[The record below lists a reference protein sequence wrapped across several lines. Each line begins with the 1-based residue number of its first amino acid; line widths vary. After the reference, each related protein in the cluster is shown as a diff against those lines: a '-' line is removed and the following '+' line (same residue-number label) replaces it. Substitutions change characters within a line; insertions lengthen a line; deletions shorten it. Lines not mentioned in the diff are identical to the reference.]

1 MSTLYTWEDHIERAG
16 FRDIELF
23 LCGDQCVTSTNQ
35 CCQIC
40 DHIVCRNVGA
50 QLRSQPILR
59 WAIAQ
64 LRILSWV
71 AYLKMGLAHLKM
83 GYILFYFYFIYLL

>member
-1 MSTLYTWEDHIERAG
+1 MFLKQYNSVTFYNNKPVSGNLYLDASLTGLGWSFFQNI
-16 FRDIELF
+16 
-23 LCGDQCVTSTNQ
+23 LCYV
-35 CCQIC
+35 
-40 DHIVCRNVGA
+40 VGA

-71 AYLKMGLAHLKM
+71 ARWARTY
-83 GYILFYFYFIYLL
+83 

>member
-1 MSTLYTWEDHIERAG
+1 MFLKMSEAVKLAFTGID
-16 FRDIELF
+16 
-23 LCGDQCVTSTNQ
+23 
-35 CCQIC
+35 
-40 DHIVCRNVGA
+40 VGA

-71 AYLKMGLAHLKM
+71 AYLKMG
-83 GYILFYFYFIYLL
+83 

>member
-1 MSTLYTWEDHIERAG
+1 MHSAYLNVAP
-16 FRDIELF
+16 LF
-23 LCGDQCVTSTNQ
+23 Y
-35 CCQIC
+35 IA
-40 DHIVCRNVGA
+40 VGA

-71 AYLKMGLAHLKM
+71 AYLKMGVTIT
-83 GYILFYFYFIYLL
+83 Y

>member
-1 MSTLYTWEDHIERAG
+1 MASELAIYYTPMHFMWGVKSGATPETYSPKVLGPKKIALLENCPPIKVPPEKCN
-16 FRDIELF
+16 FMY
-23 LCGDQCVTSTNQ
+23 
-35 CCQIC
+35 
-40 DHIVCRNVGA
+40 VGA

-83 GYILFYFYFIYLL
+83 G

>member
-1 MSTLYTWEDHIERAG
+1 MTILNCLKFSQTSLYPY
-16 FRDIELF
+16 
-23 LCGDQCVTSTNQ
+23 
-35 CCQIC
+35 QIYV
-40 DHIVCRNVGA
+40 IVGA

-71 AYLKMGLAHLKM
+71 AYLKMG
-83 GYILFYFYFIYLL
+83 

>member
-1 MSTLYTWEDHIERAG
+1 MSKHMQTPE
-16 FRDIELF
+16 
-23 LCGDQCVTSTNQ
+23 NQ
-35 CCQIC
+35 I
-40 DHIVCRNVGA
+40 DASVGA

-71 AYLKMGLAHLKM
+71 AHFKMG
-83 GYILFYFYFIYLL
+83 

>member
-1 MSTLYTWEDHIERAG
+1 MNRTPASEVG
-16 FRDIELF
+16 
-23 LCGDQCVTSTNQ
+23 GKSVT
-35 CCQIC
+35 
-40 DHIVCRNVGA
+40 VGA

-71 AYLKMGLAHLKM
+71 AYLKNIEH
-83 GYILFYFYFIYLL
+83 ISPT

>member
-1 MSTLYTWEDHIERAG
+1 MESVHENIKNTVFCFIENALKVIS
-16 FRDIELF
+16 F
-23 LCGDQCVTSTNQ
+23 S
-35 CCQIC
+35 
-40 DHIVCRNVGA
+40 IVIRVSVGA

-71 AYLKMGLAHLKM
+71 AYLKMGFNASQGSGNTIH
-83 GYILFYFYFIYLL
+83 FSFCN

>member
-1 MSTLYTWEDHIERAG
+1 MTADCQFDSRTHYVVVVKQITTFTSSRYFIGKGVFFFIGISKWG
-16 FRDIELF
+16 FNI
-23 LCGDQCVTSTNQ
+23 
-35 CCQIC
+35 
-40 DHIVCRNVGA
+40 GA

-71 AYLKMGLAHLKM
+71 AYLKIEH
-83 GYILFYFYFIYLL
+83 ISST

>member
-1 MSTLYTWEDHIERAG
+1 MYLSVNEVAQYYLNNGSDAYIIMLDASKAFDRIEYAKLFTLLIER
-16 FRDIELF
+16 DICPMILRLL
-23 LCGDQCVTSTNQ
+23 LCLY
-35 CCQIC
+35 
-40 DHIVCRNVGA
+40 VGA

-71 AYLKMGLAHLKM
+71 AYLKMG
-83 GYILFYFYFIYLL
+83 

>member
-1 MSTLYTWEDHIERAG
+1 MYCPNSLINVVC
-16 FRDIELF
+16 LF
-23 LCGDQCVTSTNQ
+23 LVSFYPTDVCGGIVFIMVSGWVCVSGGSISET
-35 CCQIC
+35 IR
-40 DHIVCRNVGA
+40 CRMLILGSDVGA

-71 AYLKMGLAHLKM
+71 AYLKIG
-83 GYILFYFYFIYLL
+83 

>member
-1 MSTLYTWEDHIERAG
+1 ML
-16 FRDIELF
+16 
-23 LCGDQCVTSTNQ
+23 GDTSSLAS
-35 CCQIC
+35 
-40 DHIVCRNVGA
+40 VSVGA

-83 GYILFYFYFIYLL
+83 GYNILAQLRIIKFKKVFKSKI

>member
-1 MSTLYTWEDHIERAG
+1 MVGVWVSWIQPVIPKAQGPTAG
-16 FRDIELF
+16 E
-23 LCGDQCVTSTNQ
+23 TNSHEPK
-35 CCQIC
+35 IPR
-40 DHIVCRNVGA
+40 VAMFGA

-83 GYILFYFYFIYLL
+83 GYNILAQLRIKKFKKVF

>member
-1 MSTLYTWEDHIERAG
+1 MLVLFTRWIKFEENVEEGADRWGKPHVSSLSFQSLLNLRKCIKQGLYKS
-16 FRDIELF
+16 
-23 LCGDQCVTSTNQ
+23 VY
-35 CCQIC
+35 
-40 DHIVCRNVGA
+40 VGA

-71 AYLKMGLAHLKM
+71 AYLKMG
-83 GYILFYFYFIYLL
+83 